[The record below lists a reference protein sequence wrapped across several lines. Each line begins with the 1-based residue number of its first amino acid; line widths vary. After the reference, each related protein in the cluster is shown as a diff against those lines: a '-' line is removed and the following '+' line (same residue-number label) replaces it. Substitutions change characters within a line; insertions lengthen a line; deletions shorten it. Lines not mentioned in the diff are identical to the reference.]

1 MTTWFSLF
9 GFPSTKIHQLDTSWG
24 ILHTDTH
31 THPLSLLADS
41 CSIDFGCCERPSFSK
56 REISPSII
64 FPTALYNNTTS
75 PICSSGAIR
84 GNRFQTSLGRGSKR
98 QGSHSDIERAI
109 RFISNQE
116 TSKEKEIVLK
126 MIRFCLDSIDWQSF
140 PPSTDQL
147 DVLVLYI
154 TQVLT

>member
-1 MTTWFSLF
+1 M
-9 GFPSTKIHQLDTSWG
+9 GFHQQKFINSIPIGASYTQ
-24 ILHTDTH
+24 TQTH
-31 THPLSLLADS
+31 THPLSLAAADS

-84 GNRFQTSLGRGSKR
+84 GNRFQTILGRGSKR

-126 MIRFCLDSIDWQSF
+126 MIRFCLDSIDWQSE
-140 PPSTDQL
+140 PIS
-147 DVLVLYI
+147 
-154 TQVLT
+154 LTCLCCILHKY